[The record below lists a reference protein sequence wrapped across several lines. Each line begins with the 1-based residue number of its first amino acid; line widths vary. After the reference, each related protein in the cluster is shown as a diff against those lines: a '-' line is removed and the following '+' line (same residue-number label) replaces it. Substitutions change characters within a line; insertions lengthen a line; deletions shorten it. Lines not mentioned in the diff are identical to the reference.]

1 MKVGNTCGFW
11 GDDLDA
17 SRRMLELEPNL
28 DYLTLDYL
36 AEVSLS
42 IMAIQ
47 QEKDPTLGYARDFVS
62 VVKSLIPYWKKGGKC
77 KIITNGGGLNPDGLA
92 RACEKI
98 LKEEGLS
105 LKIGVISGDN
115 VLPFIV
121 ENPSSPL
128 YSNLDTKETQL
139 PKLVTANAYL
149 GAKPIAI
156 ALNLGA
162 HIVISGR
169 IADPSL
175 TLGPCL
181 YHYKWAHDAYDKLAG
196 GTIAGHLIECGT
208 QVTGGIATDWL
219 DIPDVETIGYPIA
232 EIFEDGSCII
242 TKPKGTGGRVS
253 ERIVKEQLL
262 YEIGD
267 PECYKSPDV
276 TVSFLKLK
284 VKEVEKDRVHVEGA
298 SGLPPSF
305 YLKVSATYKSGF
317 KAEGSL
323 AFFGEDAVKKAKR
336 AGEIVFAKV
345 AEKGYILEKTCIE
358 TIGGGN
364 AIVPGF
370 ENVNAH
376 ECLLRLSVQDSRK
389 EALEVFVKQ
398 IAPLVTSGPQ
408 GTTGYISGRAEIR
421 PVFGFWPCLI
431 EVSKP
436 KININIL

>member
-11 GDDLDA
+11 GDDSDA
-17 SRRMLELEPNL
+17 SRRTLELAPDL

-47 QEKDPTLGYARDFVS
+47 QEKDPSLGYARDFIAVF
-62 VVKSLIPYWKKGGKC
+62 KSLIAYWKSGGKC
-77 KIITNGGGLNPDGLA
+77 KVITNGGGLNPEGLA
-92 RACEKI
+92 RACQKI
-98 LKEEGLS
+98 VQEEGLG

-115 VLPFIV
+115 VLPFIL
-121 ENPSSPL
+121 EEPANPL
-128 YSNLDTKETQL
+128 YANLDNKELSL
-139 PKLVTANAYL
+139 PKFVTANAYL

-162 HIVISGR
+162 DIVISGR

-181 YHYKWAHDAYDKLAG
+181 YHYKWAHDAYDRLAG
-196 GTIAGHLIECGT
+196 ATIAGHLIECGT

-219 DIPDVETIGYPIA
+219 DIPNPETIGYPIA

-242 TKPKGTGGRVS
+242 SKPKGTGGRVS

-267 PECYKSPDV
+267 PANYKSPDV
-276 TVSFLKLK
+276 TVSFLNLS
-284 VKEVEKDRVHVEGA
+284 VKEVENDRVRVEGA
-298 SGLPPSF
+298 IGSPPSF
-305 YLKVSATYKSGF
+305 YLKVSATYRAGF
-317 KAEGSL
+317 KAEGTL
-323 AFFGEDAVKKAKR
+323 AFFGENAAKKAQR
-336 AGEIVFAKV
+336 SGEIILSRS
-345 AEKGYILEKTCIE
+345 GPLEKTLIE
-358 TIGGGN
+358 TIGAGN
-364 AIVPGF
+364 AVVPGF
-370 ENVNAH
+370 ENKNVH

-389 EALEVFVKQ
+389 EALEKFVKQ

-408 GTTGYISGRAEIR
+408 GTTGYISGRPDIR

-431 EVSKP
+431 EASKP
-436 KININIL
+436 KVTINIL

>member
-11 GDDLDA
+11 GDDPDA
-17 SRRMLELEPNL
+17 SRRTLAIQPDL

-47 QEKDPTLGYARDFVS
+47 KEKDPSLGYARDFVA
-62 VVKSLIPYWKKGGKC
+62 VLKSLIPYWKKGGKC
-77 KIITNGGGLNPDGLA
+77 KIITNGGGLNPEGLA
-92 RACEKI
+92 NACQTI
-98 LKEEGLS
+98 LKDEGIN
-105 LKIGVISGDN
+105 LKVGVITGDN
-115 VLPFIV
+115 VLPFLL
-121 ENPSSPL
+121 EDPKNPL
-128 YSNLDTKETQL
+128 YSNLDSKEKC
-139 PKLVTANAYL
+139 PPDFVTANAYL
-149 GAKPIAI
+149 GAKSIAI

-162 HIVISGR
+162 DIVISGR

-175 TLGPCL
+175 TLGPCI
-181 YHYKWAHDAYDKLAG
+181 YHYRWAHDAYDKLAG

-219 DIPDVETIGYPIA
+219 DIPDLETIGYPIA
-232 EIFEDGSCII
+232 EIFEDGSCMI

-267 PECYKSPDV
+267 PANYKSPDV
-276 TVSFLKLK
+276 TVSFLNLS
-284 VKEVEKDRVHVEGA
+284 VKEVEKDRVLVEGA
-298 SGLPPSF
+298 LGQPPSF
-305 YLKVSATYKSGF
+305 YFKVSATYRAGF
-317 KAEGSL
+317 KAEGTL
-323 AFFGEDAVKKAKR
+323 AFFGEKAVQKARR
-336 AGEIVFAKV
+336 AGEIVFARV
-345 AEKGYILEKTCIE
+345 AEKGYILEKTLIE
-358 TIGGGN
+358 TIGGGD
-364 AIVPGF
+364 AVVPGF
-370 ENVNAH
+370 DKLNTH

-408 GTTGYISGRAEIR
+408 GTTGYISGRSEIR

-431 EVSKP
+431 EASKP
-436 KININIL
+436 KIHIDIH